1 MRIKHL
7 THNDID
13 TKKWDNCISNAVN
26 GNVYAW
32 SWYLDI
38 VSPNWDALVLDNY
51 RAVMPLTWS
60 KKYGIIYIYQPFFTQ
75 QLGLFSGDVITEEM
89 LSLFIEAIPAKYR
102 FIELSMNVDVSSVCN
117 MHVFGIGS
125 TTHLKLNNPFEE
137 LRKSYNTNTLRNLK
151 KAESLQLKYANHKN
165 PIEIIDLF
173 AANKGQEL
181 KELKQ
186 KHYKVLASLIKYFIK
201 HEIAD
206 FPAVYDNSGNI
217 CAAGV
222 FVRSHQKFVFLFG
235 VSTTQGKDMRAM
247 FLLMDRFIRTH
258 SESSMTLDFEGSNVP
273 GVSRFYKGFGGVEYK
288 YKRIKINRLPMVLRA
303 FKH

>member
-60 KKYGIIYIYQPFFTQ
+60 KKYGVAYIYQPFFTQ

-89 LSLFIEAIPAKYR
+89 LSLFVEAIPAKYR

-117 MHVFGIGS
+117 THVFGTGS
-125 TTHLKLNNPFEE
+125 TTHLKLNNPYEE
-137 LRKSYNTNTLRNLK
+137 LRKSYTTNTLRNLK
-151 KAESLQLKYANHKN
+151 KAESK
-165 PIEIIDLF
+165 
-173 AANKGQEL
+173 
-181 KELKQ
+181 
-186 KHYKVLASLIKYFIK
+186 
-201 HEIAD
+201 
-206 FPAVYDNSGNI
+206 
-217 CAAGV
+217 
-222 FVRSHQKFVFLFG
+222 
-235 VSTTQGKDMRAM
+235 KDG
-247 FLLMDRFIRTH
+247 I
-258 SESSMTLDFEGSNVP
+258 V
-273 GVSRFYKGFGGVEYK
+273 
-288 YKRIKINRLPMVLRA
+288 
-303 FKH
+303 